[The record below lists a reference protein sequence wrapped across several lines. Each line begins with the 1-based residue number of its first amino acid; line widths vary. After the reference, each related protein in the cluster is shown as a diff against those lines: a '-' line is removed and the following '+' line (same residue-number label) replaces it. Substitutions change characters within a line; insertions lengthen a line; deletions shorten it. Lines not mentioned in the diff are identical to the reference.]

1 MGYAQNGL
9 KVGASMT
16 TPQFVNI
23 GSNESFPLQSIIPTG
38 DNLSDN
44 VFLQTLDAYG
54 RTVDSYNWIDW
65 AGPDS
70 DQEAW
75 ADDDGNIIEDVTFE
89 PGQGLW
95 IYGVSADQ
103 SIQTAGK
110 VGTSDVTV
118 TLLAGAVGAGNPF
131 PVAINLQDI
140 LPEGEDLS
148 DNVFIQTLDAYG
160 RTVDSYNWID
170 WAGPDSDQEAWADD
184 DGNIIE
190 DVTFEPGQGLWIYGT
205 STSQSIRFP
214 APEL

>member
-1 MGYAQNGL
+1 
-9 KVGASMT
+9 MT

>member
-1 MGYAQNGL
+1 MIA
-9 KVGASMT
+9 
-16 TPQFVNI
+16 PQFVNI
-23 GSNESFPLQSIIPTG
+23 GTDGAFPLQSIIPTG
-38 DNLSDN
+38 ENLSDN

-75 ADDDGNIIEDVTFE
+75 ADDDGNIVEGVSFE

-103 SIQTAGK
+103 GIQTAGK

-118 TLLAGAVGAGNPF
+118 SLLAGAVGAGNPF

-140 LPEGEDLS
+140 LPEGDDLS

-184 DGNIIE
+184 DGNIVE
-190 DVTFEPGQGLWIYGT
+190 GVSFEPGQGLWIYGT